1 MKPRT
6 LTSPDRCTWHL
17 LFPLGGKELIT
28 RRRAGTDKVT
38 TEEVTHD
45 EAYCTA
51 LVTGFDRYVR
61 ASSAMG
67 MPFQPI
73 PVSIDHAVSDK
84 VLGRTTE
91 VDPARVAD
99 VMALSYLPAST
110 ANAPA
115 GVYALIC
122 WGYSMGMDGRRYLSP
137 TTSAFHRMRS
147 GEKIP
152 GPFLAEVGLVAAPA
166 LDTIGSI
173 DERLELQAFP
183 LPPYLTLPEPGTDPL
198 EPMTLRSL
206 STPGSDVIQRGA
218 TYLEPAEDEMTKDE
232 LKALMME
239 VLDSDEYEERMY
251 RRMMKRMASPTMP
264 VADPDAQ
271 MPTPDPADTLEQRAM
286 KVATDIHTTAAMG
299 LVQRCSL
306 LPKDAPV
313 YVQRA
318 LAGESVS
325 DLVKDY
331 SALAQTTGHATG
343 TPAETTQRSAQIISM
358 GKIGAEV
365 AEKGTPLHE
374 RRAKMEQLRADY
386 IQRGYTVEG

>member
-6 LTSPDRCTWHL
+6 LTSPGRCTWHL
-17 LFPLGGKELIT
+17 LFPLGGKEMIT
-28 RRRAGTDKVT
+28 RRRAGSDKVT

-45 EAYCTA
+45 EAYCNA
-51 LVTGFDRYVR
+51 LVAGFDRYVR

-73 PVSIDHAVSDK
+73 PVSVDHAISDK

-99 VMALSYLPAST
+99 VMALHFLPAST

-115 GVYALIC
+115 GVYSLIC
-122 WGYSMGMDGRRYLSP
+122 WGWSMGMEGRSYLSP

-173 DERLELQAFP
+173 NERLELKAFP

-198 EPMTLRSL
+198 DPMTLRSL
-206 STPGSDVIQRGA
+206 STPGPDVIQRGA
-218 TYLEPAEDEMTKDE
+218 TYLEPAEDEMNKDE
-232 LKALMME
+232 LKAMLMD

-251 RRMMKRMASPTMP
+251 QRLMKRMASPTMAADATAAETAA
-264 VADPDAQ
+264 VAE
-271 MPTPDPADTLEQRAM
+271 TENLEQRAM
-286 KVATDIHTTAAMG
+286 RVATDIHTTAAMD

-318 LAGESVS
+318 LAGESVA

-331 SALAQTTGHATG
+331 SALAKTTGHATG
-343 TPAETTQRSAQIISM
+343 TPAETTQRSAQTISM

-365 AEKGTPLHE
+365 AEKGTPIHE

>member
-1 MKPRT
+1 
-6 LTSPDRCTWHL
+6 
-17 LFPLGGKELIT
+17 
-28 RRRAGTDKVT
+28 
-38 TEEVTHD
+38 
-45 EAYCTA
+45 
-51 LVTGFDRYVR
+51 
-61 ASSAMG
+61 
-67 MPFQPI
+67 
-73 PVSIDHAVSDK
+73 
-84 VLGRTTE
+84 
-91 VDPARVAD
+91 
-99 VMALSYLPAST
+99 
-110 ANAPA
+110 
-115 GVYALIC
+115 
-122 WGYSMGMDGRRYLSP
+122 
-137 TTSAFHRMRS
+137 MRS

-173 DERLELQAFP
+173 DERLELRAFP

-218 TYLEPAEDEMTKDE
+218 TYLEPAEDDMTKDE

-251 RRMMKRMASPTMP
+251 RRMMKRMASPTVP
-264 VADPDAQ
+264 AADPDAQ
-271 MPTPDPADTLEQRAM
+271 TPTPDPADTLEQRAM
-286 KVATDIHTTAAMG
+286 KVATDIHTTAAME

-343 TPAETTQRSAQIISM
+343 TPAETTQRSAQTITM
-358 GKIGAEV
+358 EEIGAKA
-365 AEKGTPLHE
+365 AEQGASFQQ
-374 RRAKMEQLRADY
+374 RAAKMEQLRADY
-386 IQRGYTVEG
+386 TKRGYTVEG